1 MKSWKI
7 ARVAGIDVSVHWSF
21 LLLLGWVAFSAFA
34 SGGVVNALFNLQLVI
49 AVFGCVVLH
58 ELGHAMAAR
67 QFGIAT
73 RGITLLPIGGVASL
87 DRMPRRPL
95 QELWIAVAG
104 PLVNVFIAAALVLVI
119 PLSQLTPLGLFV
131 VSPVTMLQRLFWI
144 NVGLVL
150 FNMLPAFPMDGGR
163 VLRATLALVLPYV
176 DATRI
181 AAGVGKVMAVLLG
194 IVGLFKSPMLLLVA
208 VFVYLAGSAEA
219 RMVEAEQQPSFP
231 PTHFPPA
238 AFDFPSTP
246 NRPSNPTYFFVRDLD
261 GSYRIVDGPYTRTD

>member
-34 SGGVVNALFNLQLVI
+34 SGGAVNALFNLQLVI

-58 ELGHAMAAR
+58 ELGHALAAR

-104 PLVNVFIAAALVLVI
+104 PLVNVLIAAALVLVI

-131 VSPVTMLQRLFWI
+131 EDIDTDRAEREALI
-144 NVGLVL
+144 
-150 FNMLPAFPMDGGR
+150 
-163 VLRATLALVLPYV
+163 LRA
-176 DATRI
+176 
-181 AAGVGKVMAVLLG
+181 AGTSHSQGTSRTS
-194 IVGLFKSPMLLLVA
+194 SPGMT
-208 VFVYLAGSAEA
+208 S
-219 RMVEAEQQPSFP
+219 
-231 PTHFPPA
+231 PPA
-238 AFDFPSTP
+238 KSDTGFLSL
-246 NRPSNPTYFFVRDLD
+246 YVC
-261 GSYRIVDGPYTRTD
+261 